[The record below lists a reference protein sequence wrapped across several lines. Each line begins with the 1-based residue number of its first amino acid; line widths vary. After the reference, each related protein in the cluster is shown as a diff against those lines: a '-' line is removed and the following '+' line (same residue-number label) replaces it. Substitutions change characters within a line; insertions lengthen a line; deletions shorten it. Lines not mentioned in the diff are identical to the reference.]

1 MSLFTSFHLLTFPI
15 MILTTEEFN
24 EFANQYPELADCVC
38 LDEVI
43 VSIDELM
50 FGDYEVHN

>member
-1 MSLFTSFHLLTFPI
+1 
-15 MILTTEEFN
+15 MILTTEEFQ

-50 FGDYEVHN
+50 FGDYEVRN